1 MTWKLL
7 GVALIAVFL
16 SNQTTC
22 PRIHRNLALSATN
35 LQFNPQT
42 ATQGS
47 NVSAAQTVTITNT
60 GNAAVTIPSIT
71 ASGYYLEKDNCPLS
85 PATLAVGAS
94 CSINISFT
102 PSEIGDF
109 SGVVTIADNAIGA
122 PHLVS
127 LSGSGVP
134 PVGFDP
140 SNLDFGS
147 ISIGSSATQTVTLTN
162 NQATALGFHGL
173 SASGNYAA
181 TADCPSSVPAGGT
194 CKISVTF
201 APTAVGSI
209 PGAVTAS
216 NDALPGMQ
224 PIGVSGAGK
233 GSASSNLHISLPA
246 LDFGK
251 QEAGST
257 TDAKSITLTN
267 TNSSATL
274 SIVGVTPSSSVY
286 HLATDTCSGQ
296 TLAAAHSCSFSL
308 TFHPLSD
315 FAPISYP
322 GAVTI
327 TDSEETSPHVIGVSG
342 MGVPPIT
349 TSPASVAFGNLV
361 AGASSPTQTVK
372 LTNQDS
378 AAETISPISVAGD
391 FTLSADSNTCTNP
404 VPVAGTC
411 SFQMT
416 FNPRRLGPSTGA
428 ATITPSNGGFL
439 SPQVVNLSGCQTDIA
454 ISPGSL
460 NFGMENVGVTSDLE
474 IVTVTN
480 GDANSLN
487 ISGTSIGGS
496 DPGEFTVS
504 NSTCGASLA
513 PGASCTVDLAFTPG
527 ATGRR
532 TAVFNINDDGYCSP
546 QSINLIGGDPGP
558 YLLTTT
564 TMGTGTGAIIS
575 SPAGITCGSAGSNCS
590 ANYNSGTSV
599 TLTAA
604 PDPGND
610 FVGWGG
616 ACSGVGSC
624 ILEMKADKQVTANF
638 TGALVTISKS
648 GSGTGTIT
656 SSPPGISCGSACSAT
671 FPAGSTVT
679 LTETADQGSV
689 FDGWGGV
696 CTGTAGSC
704 NVTITQNQTV
714 NATFDIPSFSLATSN
729 PTPQS
734 VTPGQ
739 SSNVTLTV
747 ASQAGFSSAV
757 GLSCSVQSSVS
768 KAPTCSIKPSS
779 VTPAAGGSVS
789 ASLTINTMG
798 PTLALASP
806 SSPAPLYALYLPI
819 SGLALVGVGAA
830 SGSFRKRI
838 RAGLVLGAV
847 LMAAILVQNAC
858 GGGGTS
864 TQQQQ
869 QQQPGTPAGS
879 YTVTIT
885 AVSGGLQQVTS
896 VTLNVQ

>member
-181 TADCPSSVPAGGT
+181 TADCPSSVPASGT

-201 APTAVGSI
+201 APTTVGSI

-216 NDALPGMQ
+216 TDALPGMQ

-296 TLAAAHSCSFSL
+296 TLAAAHS
-308 TFHPLSD
+308 
-315 FAPISYP
+315 
-322 GAVTI
+322 
-327 TDSEETSPHVIGVSG
+327 
-342 MGVPPIT
+342 
-349 TSPASVAFGNLV
+349 
-361 AGASSPTQTVK
+361 
-372 LTNQDS
+372 
-378 AAETISPISVAGD
+378 
-391 FTLSADSNTCTNP
+391 
-404 VPVAGTC
+404 
-411 SFQMT
+411 
-416 FNPRRLGPSTGA
+416 
-428 ATITPSNGGFL
+428 
-439 SPQVVNLSGCQTDIA
+439 
-454 ISPGSL
+454 
-460 NFGMENVGVTSDLE
+460 
-474 IVTVTN
+474 
-480 GDANSLN
+480 
-487 ISGTSIGGS
+487 
-496 DPGEFTVS
+496 
-504 NSTCGASLA
+504 
-513 PGASCTVDLAFTPG
+513 
-527 ATGRR
+527 
-532 TAVFNINDDGYCSP
+532 
-546 QSINLIGGDPGP
+546 
-558 YLLTTT
+558 
-564 TMGTGTGAIIS
+564 
-575 SPAGITCGSAGSNCS
+575 
-590 ANYNSGTSV
+590 
-599 TLTAA
+599 
-604 PDPGND
+604 
-610 FVGWGG
+610 
-616 ACSGVGSC
+616 
-624 ILEMKADKQVTANF
+624 
-638 TGALVTISKS
+638 
-648 GSGTGTIT
+648 
-656 SSPPGISCGSACSAT
+656 
-671 FPAGSTVT
+671 
-679 LTETADQGSV
+679 
-689 FDGWGGV
+689 
-696 CTGTAGSC
+696 
-704 NVTITQNQTV
+704 
-714 NATFDIPSFSLATSN
+714 
-729 PTPQS
+729 
-734 VTPGQ
+734 
-739 SSNVTLTV
+739 
-747 ASQAGFSSAV
+747 
-757 GLSCSVQSSVS
+757 
-768 KAPTCSIKPSS
+768 
-779 VTPAAGGSVS
+779 
-789 ASLTINTMG
+789 
-798 PTLALASP
+798 
-806 SSPAPLYALYLPI
+806 
-819 SGLALVGVGAA
+819 
-830 SGSFRKRI
+830 
-838 RAGLVLGAV
+838 
-847 LMAAILVQNAC
+847 
-858 GGGGTS
+858 
-864 TQQQQ
+864 
-869 QQQPGTPAGS
+869 
-879 YTVTIT
+879 
-885 AVSGGLQQVTS
+885 LQLQ
-896 VTLNVQ
+896 LNVPSAL